1 MKETILVTGGAGFI
15 ASNLINKLLETGIY
29 KVVSLDNFDSFYS
42 REIKEFN
49 IKPFIDHPD
58 FYFKEGDILDND
70 ILESFGNID
79 VIIHLAAKA
88 GVRPSI
94 VDPIQY
100 QKVNEAGTLNL
111 LEYAK
116 KKKINRFIFASSSSV
131 YGVNENVPWNE
142 EDKLLTPISPYAA
155 TKLSGE
161 MMGHVYSHLFN
172 INFIALRFFT
182 VYGPGQRPDLAIHKF
197 FQLIQNERPID
208 VYGDGSTFRDYT
220 YIEDIVAGIMASI
233 SYSKSNKFEIINL
246 GNNNTIKL
254 KDLITSIETVMNK
267 KAQINY
273 LPEQPGDVPKT
284 YANISKAQH
293 LLNYNPKTEISEGLT
308 CFYEWLLGIQKIN

>member
-1 MKETILVTGGAGFI
+1 MKETVLVTGGAGFI
-15 ASNLINKLLETGIY
+15 ASNLISKLLFTGVY
-29 KVVSLDNFDSFYS
+29 KVVSLDNFDPFYA
-42 REIKEFN
+42 REIKESN
-49 IKPFIDHPD
+49 LKPFINHPD
-58 FYFKEGDILDND
+58 FSFKEGDITDSHVLD
-70 ILESFGNID
+70 SFTENID

-94 VDPIQY
+94 FNPLQY

-116 KKKINRFIFASSSSV
+116 KRKISRFIFASSSSV
-131 YGVNENVPWNE
+131 YGINMNVPWNE
-142 EDKLLTPISPYAA
+142 DDKLLTPISPYAA

-197 FQLIQNERPID
+197 FNLIESEKPID

-220 YIEDIVAGIMASI
+220 YIDDIVSGILGAMM
-233 SYSKSNKFEIINL
+233 YSKTKNFDIINL

-254 KDLITSIETVMNK
+254 KDLISSIEDIVGK

-293 LLNYNPKTEISEGLT
+293 LLNYNPKTEILEGLT
-308 CFYEWLLGIQKIN
+308 SFYKWFLDFYR